1 MLKRIFTVL
10 IFLLL
15 GAGIAIAISQTSEG
29 DEINDV
35 AVDRLIAEK
44 VSVRTLTEEITIN
57 GEMRREELQSIN
69 SVSAGR
75 LTSLDLEEG
84 DTVDASTKLFALDGR
99 PSVAVNGDF
108 SFYRELNVGA
118 QGPDVEQLE
127 SILESA
133 GYEVGAV
140 DQFYTEE
147 TRDGL
152 AQWQDDFGFKGGITE
167 VDELVNF
174 SLISNPYGYRL
185 GAVNTVGVTIGSPL
199 SQGMNNLAERQGV
212 AISEVG
218 DVPTV
223 RISAGPSVVLEGG
236 KVTVEIISDPAP
248 QEDIEVNITFSGDVI
263 KGKDFEVNESK
274 FLIPAGSESAIFHL
288 DILSDDELEAN
299 EDLEILISGG
309 FENEESIAPQDLKI
323 YDLATEIKELDE
335 RYSELSDSEKILTDV
350 EQELIDE
357 LIITGSQAL
366 EYDFSPSEAE
376 NLMNL
381 KKIYDDAERDYRN
394 QMSEKILTNVEQELI
409 DELIITGSQAWEY
422 DFSPAEAENLMNLKE
437 IYDDAER
444 DYRNQ
449 TITAAARA
457 KALDAYEDALEEAQE
472 ERITA
477 AAKAK
482 ALEAYEDAFE
492 EAQKERTEIEQEEF
506 DRLAPLLKSKTEEL
520 RVAKSSRWILAETD
534 TATVVIDD
542 PEAPDMPV
550 LFVASSSDYVTEP
563 GMAKFY
569 LETTDE
575 LAEELIVF
583 FELAGEVESGEDYIV
598 PSGDVTMPKGSKKT
612 SISIEI
618 RDDDFVEIDETLT
631 IRLLEAKNS
640 EYQLSSQIEA
650 TILVQSPDLPELS
663 ITGGGTIQEGE
674 TSVVTVKADQ
684 AVTVD
689 TSINYSVSGTA
700 QQGVDYEVL
709 KGSALMKAGE
719 VSVEIP
725 IRSLRDDVFFMPGDM
740 IVADWPARV
749 GRINFEKEDLVP
761 SGTEIL
767 SLTEPNFKVVLF
779 ARPSDRAKLE
789 IGQKVTIEI
798 DAGDQKSD
806 GNISQLD
813 DVVTRNGASELYE
826 GEVEA
831 SKDLVAVEGAV
842 VAIDVVVAEAV
853 DAIVVPIAAV
863 LTENSSEKI
872 RVVTRDGTLER
883 RIVETGML
891 DGAWVEVISG
901 VSPEEFVIIEI
912 DRS

>member
-1 MLKRIFTVL
+1 LKRILTVL

-15 GAGIAIAISQTSEG
+15 GGGVAVAILLFSES
-29 DEINDV
+29 DEISDV
-35 AVDRLIAEK
+35 NVDRLIAEK
-44 VSVRTLTEEITIN
+44 VSVRTLSEEITIS

-75 LTSLDLEEG
+75 LTSLNLEEG
-84 DTVDASTKLFALDGR
+84 DMVDAFTTLFTLDGR

-108 SFYRELNVGA
+108 SFYRELDVGA

-127 SILESA
+127 TILETA
-133 GYEVGAV
+133 GYEVGIV

-147 TRDGL
+147 TRNGL
-152 AQWQDDFGFKGGITE
+152 AHWQDDFGFKGGITE

-174 SLISNPYGYRL
+174 SLVSNPVGYKL
-185 GAVNTVGVTIGSPL
+185 GAVNKVGVTIGSPL
-199 SQGMNNLAERQGV
+199 SEEINGLIERQGI
-212 AISEVG
+212 AISEIEEI
-218 DVPTV
+218 PTV
-223 RISAGPSVVLEGG
+223 EISVAPSVVLEGG
-236 KVTVEIISDPAP
+236 KVTVEITSDPVP
-248 QEDIEVNITFSGDVI
+248 KEDIEVNIEISGDVVE
-263 KGKDFEVNESK
+263 GKDFELDDKK
-274 FLIPAGSESAIFHL
+274 FLISAGSESVNFEL

-299 EDLEILISGG
+299 EDLEISIVGG
-309 FENEESIAPQDLKI
+309 FENKESIAPHDLKI
-323 YDLATEIKELDE
+323 YDLETEIEELDE
-335 RYSELSDSEKILTDV
+335 RYSELSDSEKILTNV

-357 LIITGSQAL
+357 QIITGSQAL

-381 KKIYDDAERDYRN
+381 KDAYDDAERDYRN

-422 DFSPAEAENLMNLKE
+422 DFSPSEAEDLMNLKE
-437 IYDDAER
+437 AYDDAER

-449 TITAAARA
+449 TITAAAEA

-472 ERITA
+472 ERATA
-477 AAKAK
+477 AGTAK
-482 ALEAYEDAFE
+482 ALDAYEDALE
-492 EAQKERTEIEQEEF
+492 EAQEERTESEQDEF
-506 DRLAPLLKSKTEEL
+506 ERLAPLLKSKNEEL
-520 RVAKSSRWILAETD
+520 RVAKASRWLLPESD
-534 TATVVIDD
+534 MATVVIDD

-550 LFVASSSDYVTEP
+550 LVIASSSDYVTEP
-563 GMAKFY
+563 GVAVFY
-569 LETTDE
+569 VETTDD

-583 FELAGEVESGEDYIV
+583 FELVGGVEPGEDYII

-618 RDDDFVEIDETLT
+618 RDDDLVEVDESLT
-631 IRLLEAKNS
+631 VRLLEAKNS
-640 EYQLSSQIEA
+640 EYQLSSQVEA
-650 TILVQSPDLPELS
+650 TVLVQSPDLPELS
-663 ITGGGTIQEGE
+663 ITGGGTILEGE
-674 TSVVTVKADQ
+674 TAVVTVRADQ

-709 KGSALMKAGE
+709 EGSALMKAGE

-749 GRINFEKEDLVP
+749 GGINFEKEDLIS
-761 SGTEIL
+761 SGVEIL
-767 SLTEPNFKVVLF
+767 SLTEPTFKVVLF
-779 ARPSDRAKLE
+779 ASPTSRAKLE
-789 IGQKVTIEI
+789 IGQKVTIEM
-798 DAGDQKSD
+798 DAGDQESD
-806 GNISQLD
+806 GIISQLD
-813 DVVTRNGASELYE
+813 DAVTKNGASELYE

-831 SKDLVAVEGAV
+831 LSDLIAVEGAV
-842 VAIDVVVAEAV
+842 VAIDVVVAEVV

-872 RVVTRDGTLER
+872 RVVTRDGTVER
-883 RIVETGML
+883 RVVQTGML
-891 DGAWVEVISG
+891 DGAWVEIISG

>member
-133 GYEVGAV
+133 GYEVGVV

-381 KKIYDDAERDYRN
+381 K
-394 QMSEKILTNVEQELI
+394 
-409 DELIITGSQAWEY
+409 
-422 DFSPAEAENLMNLKE
+422 E

-444 DYRNQ
+444 NYRNQ
-449 TITAAARA
+449 SITAAARA
-457 KALDAYEDALEEAQE
+457 KALDAYEDAFEEAQE

-806 GNISQLD
+806 GIISQLD
-813 DVVTRNGASELYE
+813 DAVTRNGASELYE

>member
-15 GAGIAIAISQTSEG
+15 GAGIAIAISLTSEG

-44 VSVRTLTEEITIN
+44 VSVRTLTEEITIS

-133 GYEVGAV
+133 GYGVGVV

-263 KGKDFEVNESK
+263 EGKDFEVNESK
-274 FLIPAGSESAIFHL
+274 FLIPAGSESAIFNL

-335 RYSELSDSEKILTDV
+335 RYSELSDSEKILT
-350 EQELIDE
+350 
-357 LIITGSQAL
+357 
-366 EYDFSPSEAE
+366 
-376 NLMNL
+376 
-381 KKIYDDAERDYRN
+381 
-394 QMSEKILTNVEQELI
+394 NVEQELI

-422 DFSPAEAENLMNLKE
+422 DFSPSEAENLMNLKE

-449 TITAAARA
+449 SITAAARA

-684 AVTVD
+684 AVTVN

-806 GNISQLD
+806 GIISQLD
-813 DVVTRNGASELYE
+813 DAVTRNGASELYE

>member
-15 GAGIAIAISQTSEG
+15 GAGIAIAISLTSEG

-44 VSVRTLTEEITIN
+44 VSVRTLTEEITIS

-133 GYEVGAV
+133 GYGVGVV

-199 SQGMNNLAERQGV
+199 SQGMNNLTERQGV

-248 QEDIEVNITFSGDVI
+248 QEDIEVNVTFSGDVI
-263 KGKDFEVNESK
+263 EGKDFEVNESK
-274 FLIPAGSESAIFHL
+274 FLIPAGSESAIFNL

-309 FENEESIAPQDLKI
+309 FENEESIAPQDLII

-335 RYSELSDSEKILTDV
+335 RYSELSDSKKILTDV

-381 KKIYDDAERDYRN
+381 KK
-394 QMSEKILTNVEQELI
+394 
-409 DELIITGSQAWEY
+409 
-422 DFSPAEAENLMNLKE
+422 

-684 AVTVD
+684 AVTVN

-806 GNISQLD
+806 GIISQLD
-813 DVVTRNGASELYE
+813 DAVTRNGASELYE

>member
-15 GAGIAIAISQTSEG
+15 GAGIAIAISLTSEG

-44 VSVRTLTEEITIN
+44 VSVRTLTEEITIS

-133 GYEVGAV
+133 GYEVGVV

-263 KGKDFEVNESK
+263 EGKDFEVNESK
-274 FLIPAGSESAIFHL
+274 FLIPAGSESAIFNL

-357 LIITGSQAL
+357 LIITGPQAL

-381 KKIYDDAERDYRN
+381 KKTYDDAERDYRN

-422 DFSPAEAENLMNLKE
+422 DFSPSEAENLMNLKE

-449 TITAAARA
+449 SITAAARA
-457 KALDAYEDALEEAQE
+457 KALDAYEDAL
-472 ERITA
+472 
-477 AAKAK
+477 
-482 ALEAYEDAFE
+482 E

-806 GNISQLD
+806 GIISQLD

-872 RVVTRDGTLER
+872 RVVTRDETLER

>member
-15 GAGIAIAISQTSEG
+15 GAGIAIAISLTSEG

-44 VSVRTLTEEITIN
+44 VSVRTLTEEITIS

-133 GYEVGAV
+133 GYEVGVV

-263 KGKDFEVNESK
+263 EGKDFEVNESK
-274 FLIPAGSESAIFHL
+274 FLIPAGSESAIFNL

-357 LIITGSQAL
+357 LIITGSQAW
-366 EYDFSPSEAE
+366 EYDFSPS
-376 NLMNL
+376 
-381 KKIYDDAERDYRN
+381 
-394 QMSEKILTNVEQELI
+394 
-409 DELIITGSQAWEY
+409 
-422 DFSPAEAENLMNLKE
+422 EAENLMNLKE

-449 TITAAARA
+449 SITAAARA

-806 GNISQLD
+806 GIISQLD

-872 RVVTRDGTLER
+872 RVVTRDETLER

>member
-1 MLKRIFTVL
+1 MKRIFTVL

-15 GAGIAIAISQTSEG
+15 GAGIAIAISLTSEG

-44 VSVRTLTEEITIN
+44 VSVRTLTEEITIS

-133 GYEVGAV
+133 GYEVGVV

-263 KGKDFEVNESK
+263 EGKDFEVNESK
-274 FLIPAGSESAIFHL
+274 FLIPAGSESAIFNL

-357 LIITGSQAL
+357 LIITGPQAL

-381 KKIYDDAERDYRN
+381 KKTYDDAERDYRN

-422 DFSPAEAENLMNLKE
+422 DFSPSEAENLMNLKE

-449 TITAAARA
+449 SITAAARA
-457 KALDAYEDALEEAQE
+457 KALDAYEDAL
-472 ERITA
+472 
-477 AAKAK
+477 
-482 ALEAYEDAFE
+482 E

-806 GNISQLD
+806 GIISQLD

-872 RVVTRDGTLER
+872 RVVTRDETLER